1 MNDELISEIYRS
13 RESSSYEYFLKSK
26 EVQETYW
33 ENFMKDF
40 GRLVDQNNREQE
52 EEHQTFIK
60 LKEMVESE
68 IFQHLLE
75 NDRYREKIDSIF
87 SRDQFVMG
95 KSNIKLMKLCRGLS
109 GLCNNYTKEYKNFIA
124 EAEKK
129 MRADIVKFDT
139 DSKIIFES
147 IFDANACTENF
158 FNMLCNNKLV

>member
-1 MNDELISEIYRS
+1 MNDELISELYRS
-13 RESSSYEYFLKSK
+13 KESSSYEFFLKSK
-26 EVQETYW
+26 EIQGTYW
-33 ENFMKDF
+33 KKFMKDF
-40 GRLVDQNNREQE
+40 DRLVDQNNREQE

-87 SRDQFVMG
+87 SKDQLVMG
-95 KSNIKLMKLCRGLS
+95 KSNIKLLKFCQDLS
-109 GLCNNYTKEYKNFIA
+109 ELCNNYMKEYKKFIA

-129 MRADIVKFDT
+129 LRADIIKFDT
-139 DSKIIFES
+139 DSKIMFES
-147 IFDANACTENF
+147 IFDANVCTENF